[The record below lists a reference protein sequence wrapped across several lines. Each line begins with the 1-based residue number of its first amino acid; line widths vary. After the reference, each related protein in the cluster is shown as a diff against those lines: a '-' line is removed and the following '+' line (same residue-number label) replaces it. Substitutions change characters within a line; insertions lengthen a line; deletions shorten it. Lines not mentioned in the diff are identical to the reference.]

1 MNVTTLSRDC
11 HYPVDLGLAIPGPA
25 ERVPWG
31 AARHA
36 DGQRLSGKSMM
47 PGIALS
53 SILHAGVLAFVLFA
67 VANPFVSFPTAGD
80 EGVVRVSLVT
90 VMPGPENGNGTAQ
103 ADEVKKKQ
111 VNHTKT
117 APAIVP
123 KVMEKTIITE
133 AVDNRPVQRETMETS
148 VSVEPAK
155 GSVAAAA
162 AGRGSSAADAA
173 RGQQKEGA
181 VSQEGYSEA
190 MPRYRENRPPAY
202 PGAARQRGYEGDVL
216 IAAEVR
222 ADGRIGAVRVK
233 RSSGYASLDDSAL
246 ETVRVWRFEPARR
259 MGAAVDAWVEIP
271 IRFKLS
277 QGDSLM

>member
-1 MNVTTLSRDC
+1 MNVTSLSRESSS
-11 HYPVDLGLAIPGPA
+11 DLGLAIAGPA
-25 ERVPWG
+25 NRVAGQAER
-31 AARHA
+31 R
-36 DGQRLSGKSMM
+36 RGKSML

-67 VANPFVSFPTAGD
+67 VANPFFSFPTAGD
-80 EGVVRVSLVT
+80 EGMVRVSLVT
-90 VMPGPENGNGTAQ
+90 VMPGPENGNGNAG
-103 ADEVKKKQ
+103 AGEVRKKP
-111 VNHTKT
+111 VIHTKT
-117 APAIVP
+117 APAMVP
-123 KVMEKTIITE
+123 KAMEKTVLAE

-162 AGRGSSAADAA
+162 AGRGAPAGEAA
-173 RGQQKEGA
+173 RGQRQTGA
-181 VSQEGYSEA
+181 SAQEGYSEA
-190 MPRYRENRPPAY
+190 MPRYRENRSPVY
-202 PGAARQRGYEGDVL
+202 PGTARQRGYEGDVL

-246 ETVRVWRFEPARR
+246 EAVRAWRFEPARR

-277 QGDSLM
+277 PGDSLM

>member
-1 MNVTTLSRDC
+1 MNVTTLSRKS
-11 HYPVDLGLAIPGPA
+11 PADLGLAIPGPT
-25 ERVPWG
+25 ERVG
-31 AARHA
+31 RAAAR
-36 DGQRLSGKSMM
+36 RPGKSML

-53 SILHAGVLAFVLFA
+53 AVLHAGVLAFVLFA
-67 VANPFVSFPTAGD
+67 VANPFFSFPTAGD
-80 EGVVRVSLVT
+80 EGIVRVSLVT
-90 VMPGPENGNGTAQ
+90 VMPGPENENGAAG
-103 ADEVKKKQ
+103 ADEIKKKP
-111 VNHTKT
+111 VIHAKT
-117 APAIVP
+117 APMVP
-123 KVMEKTIITE
+123 KALEKTIITE
-133 AVDNRPVQRETMETS
+133 AVASRPVQQDAMETN

-162 AGRGSSAADAA
+162 AGRGSSAGEVPW
-173 RGQQKEGA
+173 GQRQTGA
-181 VSQEGYSEA
+181 SAQEGYSEA

-246 ETVRVWRFEPARR
+246 EAVRAWRFEPARR
-259 MGAAVDAWVEIP
+259 MGAVVDAWVEIP

>member
-1 MNVTTLSRDC
+1 MSVTTWRREC
-11 HYPVDLGLAIPGPA
+11 PADLGLAIPGPA
-25 ERVPWG
+25 ERVG
-31 AARHA
+31 RAAAR
-36 DGQRLSGKSMM
+36 RPGKSML

-53 SILHAGVLAFVLFA
+53 SLLHAGVLAFVLFA
-67 VANPFVSFPTAGD
+67 VANPFFSFPTAGD
-80 EGVVRVSLVT
+80 EGIVRVSLVT
-90 VMPGPENGNGTAQ
+90 VMPGPGNGNGAAQ

-111 VNHTKT
+111 VHQPKA

-123 KVMEKTIITE
+123 KAMEKTVITE
-133 AVDNRPVQRETMETS
+133 AVASRPVQREAMETS
-148 VSVEPAK
+148 VSVETAK

-162 AGRGSSAADAA
+162 AGRGSSAGEVPW
-173 RGQQKEGA
+173 GQRQTGA
-181 VSQEGYSEA
+181 SAQEGYSEA

-246 ETVRVWRFEPARR
+246 EAVRSWRFEPARR
-259 MGAAVDAWVEIP
+259 MGAVVDAWVEIP

>member
-1 MNVTTLSRDC
+1 MNVTTLSREY
-11 HYPVDLGLAIPGPA
+11 HYPVDIGLAIPGPA
-25 ERVPWG
+25 EKVPRG
-31 AARHA
+31 AVRHA
-36 DGQRLSGKSMM
+36 DGPPRFGKSMM

-117 APAIVP
+117 ASAIVP
-123 KVMEKTIITE
+123 KAMEKTIITE
-133 AVDNRPVQRETMETS
+133 AVDNRPVQREMMETS

-162 AGRGSSAADAA
+162 TGRGSSAGEVAWVQRQSGTA
-173 RGQQKEGA
+173 
-181 VSQEGYSEA
+181 SQEGYSEA

-246 ETVRVWRFEPARR
+246 EAVRSWRFEPARR
-259 MGAAVDAWVEIP
+259 MGAVVDAWVEIP

>member
-1 MNVTTLSRDC
+1 MNVTTLSRD
-11 HYPVDLGLAIPGPA
+11 YPAEIGLAMAGPA
-25 ERVPWG
+25 ESAGR
-31 AARHA
+31 AAMR
-36 DGQRLSGKSMM
+36 RSGKGML

-53 SILHAGVLAFVLFA
+53 AIVHAGVLAFVLFA
-67 VANPFVSFPTAGD
+67 VANPFFSFPTTGD
-80 EGVVRVSLVT
+80 EGIVRVSLVT
-90 VMPGPENGNGTAQ
+90 VMPGPENGNGAAKAEDAGNST
-103 ADEVKKKQ
+103 VR
-111 VNHTKT
+111 TKT
-117 APAIVP
+117 APALCRRP
-123 KVMEKTIITE
+123 MEKTIITE
-133 AVDNRPVQRETMETS
+133 AVASRPVQRETMETS

-162 AGRGSSAADAA
+162 AGRGSSAGEVPW
-173 RGQQKEGA
+173 GQRQTGA
-181 VSQEGYSEA
+181 SAQEGYSEA

-246 ETVRVWRFEPARR
+246 EAVRSWRFEPARR
-259 MGAAVDAWVEIP
+259 MGAVVDAWVEIP

-277 QGDSLM
+277 QGDSIM

>member
-1 MNVTTLSRDC
+1 MNVTTLSRDS
-11 HYPVDLGLAIPGPA
+11 HYPVDIGLAIPGPA
-25 ERVPWG
+25 EKVSRG
-31 AARHA
+31 AVRHA
-36 DGQRLSGKSMM
+36 DGQRRFGKSMM
-47 PGIALS
+47 PGIVLS
-53 SILHAGVLAFVLFA
+53 SILHVGVLAFVLFA

-90 VMPGPENGNGTAQ
+90 VTPGPENGSGAAKTEEMKKTPPARATA
-103 ADEVKKKQ
+103 
-111 VNHTKT
+111 
-117 APAIVP
+117 APAQP
-123 KVMEKTIITE
+123 QKALEKTIISE
-133 AVDNRPVQRETMETS
+133 AAVSRPAQREAMETS
-148 VSVEPAK
+148 VSVETAK

-162 AGRGSSAADAA
+162 AGQGSSAGEVPW
-173 RGQQKEGA
+173 GQRQTGA
-181 VSQEGYSEA
+181 SAQEGYSEA

-216 IAAEVR
+216 IAAEIR

-246 ETVRVWRFEPARR
+246 EAVRSWRFEPARR
-259 MGAAVDAWVEIP
+259 MGAVVDAWVEIP